1 MRFTTIFLTVLADSI
16 VSKKTVLFLKVMPD
30 YYKSARHLIAV
41 DCIIFGYDIIEKEIK
56 LLLFKR
62 MFEPAKGKWSLA
74 GGFVEKDESLDE
86 AAIRILRKLT
96 GLDSVYMKQSYAYG
110 ETGRDPGDRVVSVAY
125 FALITL
131 RDINKEL
138 AEQNGVSWCSL
149 TKLPELIFDHSLMI
163 RKALNDLQNQIKIKP
178 VGFELL
184 PEKFTLVQL
193 QDLYEAIYQRI
204 IDKRN
209 FRKKILSMG
218 ILEKLDEK
226 ERETSKKGAYYFK
239 FNEDT
244 YKRLKQNGFYFS
256 LDVN

>member
-1 MRFTTIFLTVLADSI
+1 MKMNIYPDSH
-16 VSKKTVLFLKVMPD
+16 KLL
-30 YYKSARHLIAV
+30 LAV

-56 LLLFKR
+56 LLLSR
-62 MFEPAKGKWSLA
+62 RVFEPAKGKWSLA
-74 GGFVEKDESLDE
+74 GGFVEPDESLDE
-86 AAIRILRKLT
+86 AASRILRKLT
-96 GLDSVYMKQSYAYG
+96 GLDSVYMKQSYAFG
-110 ETGRDPGDRVVSVAY
+110 EKDRDPGDRVISVAY
-125 FALITL
+125 FALIPI

-138 AEQNGVSWCSL
+138 AERNGVSWRSFSH
-149 TKLPELIFDHSLMI
+149 LPDLIFDHPLMVK
-163 RKALNDLQNQIKIKP
+163 RALSDLQNQVKIKP

-193 QDLYEAIYQRI
+193 QDLYEAIYQRKV
-204 IDKRN
+204 DKRN

-226 ERETSKKGAYYFK
+226 ERETSRKGAYYYR

-244 YKRLKQNGFYFS
+244 YKRLKQNGFYFN

>member
-1 MRFTTIFLTVLADSI
+1 MIMNVYPKRN
-16 VSKKTVLFLKVMPD
+16 K
-30 YYKSARHLIAV
+30 HLVAV
-41 DCIIFGYDIIEKEIK
+41 DCIIFGYDILEKEIK

-62 MFEPAKGKWSLA
+62 IVEPAKGRWSLA
-74 GGFVEKDESLDE
+74 GGFVEPDESLDD
-86 AAIRILRKLT
+86 AASRILRKLT
-96 GLDSVYMKQSYAYG
+96 GLESVYMKQSFAYG
-110 ETGRDPGDRVVSVAY
+110 ETNRDPGDRVISIAY
-125 FALITL
+125 FALITI

-138 AEQNGVSWCSL
+138 AEKNGVSWRSL
-149 TKLPELIFDHSLMI
+149 SKLPELIFDHPIMVK
-163 RKALNDLQNQIKIKP
+163 RALSELQNQIKIRP

-193 QDLYEAIYQRI
+193 QDLYSAIYQRN

-226 ERETSKKGAYYFK
+226 ERETSKKGAYYYK
-239 FNEDT
+239 FNAT
-244 YKRLKQNGFYFS
+244 SYNRLIQNGFYFN